1 MSFVRKEVKSAIW
14 RWREFLIGWLFAAV
28 GVILIFRGLGFVPT
42 LGIILGITG
51 ALLAYAGVQR
61 ARFRLGEGGPGV
73 VHVNEGRI
81 AYYGPFSGG
90 AVSVDGLSKVELD
103 PVPDPAPH
111 WVLRGIESPPLFIPA
126 NAEGVDALFD
136 VFSSIKNF
144 PTEQMLRYLTQPPAH
159 PVVIWQKE
167 QRMLH

>member
-1 MSFVRKEVKSAIW
+1 MRQEVKDAIW
-14 RWREFLIGWLFAAV
+14 RWREFLIGGIFAVV
-28 GVILIFRGLGFVPT
+28 GVVFIFHGLGFVPT
-42 LGIILGITG
+42 LGIILGVTG
-51 ALLAYAGVQR
+51 ALLSYAGIQR

-73 VHVNEGRI
+73 VRVNEGQI

-90 AVSVDGLSKVELD
+90 AVSVEGLSKIELD

-111 WVLRGIESPPLFIPA
+111 WVLRGAESPPLFIPA

-136 VFSSIKNF
+136 AFASIKNF
-144 PTEQMLRYLTQPPAH
+144 PTQKMLGYLSRPPAQ

-167 QRMLH
+167 HRMLH